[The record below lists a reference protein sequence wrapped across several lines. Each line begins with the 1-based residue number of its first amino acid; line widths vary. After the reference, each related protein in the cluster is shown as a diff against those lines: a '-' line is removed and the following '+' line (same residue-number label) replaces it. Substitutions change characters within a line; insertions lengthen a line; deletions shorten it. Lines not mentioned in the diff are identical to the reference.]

1 MALRVSERVQALVFV
16 AVLVSAIAGLYAVA
30 QQTQPRS
37 VPRADARLVSLEIE
51 GVGWSIHYRPPVTVN
66 NTAFG
71 VLREASAAL
80 DFSLTYQAYEVP
92 QGVFVTEINGSANGV
107 GGRYWQY
114 WVNGTYESVAADHR
128 VLRGGETVLWRFSIP
143 QEGG

>member
-1 MALRVSERVQALVFV
+1 MAFRMSERVQAFVFV
-16 AVLVSAIAGLYAVA
+16 AILVTAIAGLYAVA
-30 QQTQPRS
+30 QRAQPQL
-37 VPRADARLVSLEIE
+37 VVAAEARLVSLDVE
-51 GVGWSIHYRPPVTVN
+51 GDGWSIHYRPSVTLN

-71 VLREASAAL
+71 VLREASAIL
-80 DFSLTYQAYEVP
+80 DFPLTYQAYEVP
-92 QGVFVTEINGSANGV
+92 QGVFVTEINGSVNGE

-128 VLRGGETVLWRFSIP
+128 GLRGGETVLWRFSIP